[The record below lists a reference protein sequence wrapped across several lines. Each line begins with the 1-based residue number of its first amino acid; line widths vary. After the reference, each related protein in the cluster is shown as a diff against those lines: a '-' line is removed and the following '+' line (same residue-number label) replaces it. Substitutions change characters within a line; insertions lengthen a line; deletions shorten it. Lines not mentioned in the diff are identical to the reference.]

1 MLLNAFDITAL
12 LAKWAIYLSFAAVVG
27 GSFMLTML
35 RYAREEAL
43 ALRYYIGGGAVL
55 GVLAVGI
62 NYSAQIGAFSASGIV
77 GMMDYS
83 LHTFLWPSSGG
94 DSVVWRAS
102 GFGLAFICSIVLID
116 AILGLRKLAIA
127 LLAVAWVPIAVG
139 LAAIGHSLALNA
151 SARAML
157 FLHVLAIACWIGAFY
172 PLWRLCASADL
183 ALIPRTMHNFGL
195 WGIGLVGVVVFTG
208 GSLLWQLFD
217 QPSDFVSTDYGIA
230 VVVKLSLVAV
240 IMLFAALHKFILV
253 PNLAGDDAQQ
263 AQQRLKRSIALEA
276 IVGCFILAATA
287 VLSSVLGPE
296 SF

>member
-12 LAKWAIYLSFAAVVG
+12 IAKWAIYLSFAAVVG

-35 RYAREEAL
+35 RHAREEAL

-55 GVLAVGI
+55 GILAVGI

-77 GMMDYS
+77 GMLDYS
-83 LHTFLWPSSGG
+83 IHTFLWPSSVG

-102 GFGLAFICSIVLID
+102 GFGLAFIGSIFLIS
-116 AILGLRKLAIA
+116 ATLALRKLAIV
-127 LLAVAWVPIAVG
+127 LLTVAAVLIAIGFTV
-139 LAAIGHSLALNA
+139 IGHSVELN
-151 SARAML
+151 SFARAML
-157 FLHVLAIACWIGAFY
+157 FLHVLAIACWVGAFY

-183 ALIPRTMHNFGL
+183 ALLQRTMHRFGL
-195 WGIGLVGVVVFTG
+195 WGIGLVSVVVFTG

-240 IMLFAALHKFILV
+240 IMFFAALHKFILV

-276 IVGCFILAATA
+276 LVGCFILATTA
-287 VLSSVLGPE
+287 VLSSVLGPA